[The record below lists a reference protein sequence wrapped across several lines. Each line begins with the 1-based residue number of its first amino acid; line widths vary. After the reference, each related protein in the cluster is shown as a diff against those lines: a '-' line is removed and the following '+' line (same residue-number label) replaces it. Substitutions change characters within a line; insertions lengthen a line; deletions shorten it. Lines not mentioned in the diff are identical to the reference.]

1 MSYVVMSYM
10 SNFSPIILQHTML
23 FFQDQVT
30 RAHEQEEMYTIKQE
44 LSILNNRYE
53 KMKVEL
59 ERSMERENELLKYK
73 VSLIKSAEPC

>member
-1 MSYVVMSYM
+1 
-10 SNFSPIILQHTML
+10 ML

>member
-1 MSYVVMSYM
+1 M
-10 SNFSPIILQHTML
+10 SNFPPIILQHTML

>member
-1 MSYVVMSYM
+1 M

>member
-1 MSYVVMSYM
+1 MSYVVMS
-10 SNFSPIILQHTML
+10 NFFPIILQHTML

-53 KMKVEL
+53 KMKIEL
-59 ERSMERENELLKYK
+59 ERSMERENELLKHK